1 MNSQLRSQDRS
12 TTRRDF
18 LTASAGAALA
28 SGMAAGLNSATA
40 SPEASDRTEGSAM
53 RVGLDT
59 FSYGLALGGN
69 KYKLK
74 RPRMT
79 MREFLERA
87 HAVGAEGFILIRGF
101 VRDPEHWGPEFLDA
115 MRTRADELGMYLEL
129 GMGTPEKLGGAIDD
143 AVRLGASTIR
153 ALAAPWV
160 RGDRRNY
167 KGNWQEAIDRAVAHL
182 RLAAP
187 KAADNNVRIGLENHL
202 DLTAEE
208 LLQVIERVDSP
219 QVGVCLDT
227 GNPLGMMEDPLETA
241 RKLAPHVVTT
251 HLKDWKLGWTRL
263 GYQFASCRMGEGVVD
278 NAGIIRL
285 LAPRYPDL
293 HLNIESPAFQ
303 RFEIPV
309 FEDDYWR
316 GLPDLPGVHFARFVR
331 FMKKTVGDAR
341 ADDWRTPI
349 EQGWPEDKLLKHED
363 DVVRHA
369 VTYVRRKL
377 LPLADSSK

>member
-1 MNSQLRSQDRS
+1 
-12 TTRRDF
+12 
-18 LTASAGAALA
+18 
-28 SGMAAGLNSATA
+28 
-40 SPEASDRTEGSAM
+40 M

-69 KYKLK
+69 KYKLQ

-79 MREFLERA
+79 IRQLVERA

-101 VRDPEHWGPEFLDA
+101 VRDPDHWGPEFLDA
-115 MRTRADELGMYLEL
+115 IRSRADELGMYLEL
-129 GMGTPEKLGGAIDD
+129 GMGTPESLVGAIDD
-143 AVRLGASTIR
+143 AVRLGTSIVR
-153 ALAAPWV
+153 AFVAPWV
-160 RGDRRNY
+160 GGDRRAY
-167 KGNWQEAIDRAVAHL
+167 KGNWQQMIERAVARL
-182 RLAAP
+182 RSIAP
-187 KAADNNVRIGLENHL
+187 KAADHDVRIGLENHL

-208 LLQVIERVDSP
+208 LLEVVERVDSP

-251 HLKDWKLGWTRL
+251 HLKDWKLGWTRR
-263 GYQFASCRMGEGVVD
+263 GYQFAACRMGEGVVG

-316 GLPDLPGVHFARFVR
+316 GLPDLPRAR
-331 FMKKTVGDAR
+331 
-341 ADDWRTPI
+341 
-349 EQGWPEDKLLKHED
+349 
-363 DVVRHA
+363 
-369 VTYVRRKL
+369 
-377 LPLADSSK
+377 